1 MQFEP
6 SEIKGMDWITDTT
19 SQPSDWIFPFQLQM
33 VNDQNHCVHAPSSSV
48 KHAEEIDTETDL
60 NLDVDLPPLPPSFM
74 GDSCSILDHH
84 LPENFDLILDQ
95 NWDPNNLIMQL
106 EPSEMNSMDLII
118 DTISQPIIQ
127 FSDAVS

>member
-1 MQFEP
+1 MKKLLSAIPTYDQFQTGFCNQNLNFDLVLGQNWNPNSLVMQFEP

-60 NLDVDLPPLPPSFM
+60 NLDVDLPPLP
-74 GDSCSILDHH
+74 LHH
-84 LPENFDLILDQ
+84 HSWVIHVQF
-95 NWDPNNLIMQL
+95 
-106 EPSEMNSMDLII
+106 LII
-118 DTISQPIIQ
+118 IYQRILT
-127 FSDAVS
+127 